1 MKEQCQVC
9 GSTVDDVSGVCPVCG
24 AVLISHQTMAGVD
37 PYKPE
42 DGNGQP
48 GTDAAVNGTAQPDS
62 SAQPGGYGVPNG
74 AAQPDGYGMPN
85 GAAQPGNTAQP
96 GGYIVPN
103 GAAQPGNTVQPGGY
117 GAPNGT
123 VQPGGYVAPNNMP
136 QYQQPYN
143 YQNPNAGNQVTNSGA
158 PKQKLFSIISL
169 ICSLVSFLTCCI
181 PWLGLILGIAA
192 IVFAIIALIKKQ
204 SKVPA
209 VIGLIIG
216 IIGTLAA
223 IGTLSF
229 NLIMKSTTGT
239 SFGGLMKQLIEVQST
254 GVTELE
260 DIIFLNP
267 ADNEYYALYSDGTYE
282 TSDYDYGD
290 YENYSYMDYYNT
302 YSSSDAVTYGVIYA
316 MNQGYQV
323 KDVTIL
329 DFPDASYMF
338 IVPSDFKPGDTI
350 YYVDYPT
357 SYTDLNGYKL
367 IEVTT
372 QSVSSYY

>member
-1 MKEQCQVC
+1 MPD
-9 GSTVDDVSGVCPVCG
+9 GTV
-24 AVLISHQTMAGVD
+24 
-37 PYKPE
+37 
-42 DGNGQP
+42 QP
-48 GTDAAVNGTAQPDS
+48 GDTAQPS
-62 SAQPGGYGVPNG
+62 GYEVPNGNVQPGGYAAPNGNVQPGGYGVPNG
-74 AAQPDGYGMPN
+74 N
-85 GAAQPGNTAQP
+85 VQP
-96 GGYIVPN
+96 GGYSAPN
-103 GAAQPGNTVQPGGY
+103 GNGQPGGYAAPNVNVQPGGY
-117 GAPNGT
+117 GVPNGT
-123 VQPGGYVAPNNMP
+123 VQPGGYVAPNSVP

-143 YQNPNAGNQVTNSGA
+143 YQNPNAGNQVNNSGA
-158 PKQKLFSIISL
+158 SKQKLFSILSL

-181 PWLGLILGIAA
+181 PGVGLVLGIAA
-192 IVFAIIALIKKQ
+192 IAFAIVAFVKKQ

-209 VIGLIIG
+209 VIGLILG
-216 IIGTLAA
+216 IIGTFAA

-229 NLIMKSTTGT
+229 DLIMKSTTGT
-239 SFGGLMKQLIEVQST
+239 SFGGLLKQLIEVQST

-316 MNQGYQV
+316 MNQGYQI

-338 IVPSDFKPGDTI
+338 IVPSDFRPGDSI
-350 YYVDYPT
+350 YYVEYPD
-357 SYTDLNGYKL
+357 SYTNMDGYKL
-367 IEVTT
+367 IEVQT